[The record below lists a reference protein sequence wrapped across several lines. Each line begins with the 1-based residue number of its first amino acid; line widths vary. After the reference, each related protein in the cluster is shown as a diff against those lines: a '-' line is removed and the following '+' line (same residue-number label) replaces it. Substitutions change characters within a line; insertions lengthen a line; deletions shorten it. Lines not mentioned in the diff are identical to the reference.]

1 VIRGH
6 KATLQFNREGFVVTP
21 QESVRRD
28 VPDPKEMKPREV
40 NLLAYRK
47 TGAEDVKLHHR
58 NLHGAIR
65 RGEELKCDAMLG
77 YYGVVAACMGVQ
89 SFRERA
95 YLRWNA
101 EKEKVEKA

>member
-1 VIRGH
+1 
-6 KATLQFNREGFVVTP
+6 
-21 QESVRRD
+21 
-28 VPDPKEMKPREV
+28 
-40 NLLAYRK
+40 
-47 TGAEDVKLHHR
+47 
-58 NLHGAIR
+58 
-65 RGEELKCDAMLG
+65 MLG